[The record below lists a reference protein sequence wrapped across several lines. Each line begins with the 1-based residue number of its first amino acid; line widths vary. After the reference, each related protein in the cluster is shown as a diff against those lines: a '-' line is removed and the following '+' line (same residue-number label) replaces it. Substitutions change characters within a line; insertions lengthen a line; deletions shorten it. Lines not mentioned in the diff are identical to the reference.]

1 MSWIY
6 TTTACVL
13 GFMYA
18 AGCAT
23 LNTNGSITVRRTS
36 GPIVFTVTYPPV
48 VRKDAPAKV
57 ELVIL
62 LASTPD
68 TVVELTDSRRSIPF
82 EVTFKDGESKNV
94 PLTQDGQRILGRP
107 LSSLGTYVPLG
118 KPVKFEFDLRQV
130 YNISHAGTYALS
142 LEPLF
147 DFRPD
152 NVHPQELRVANL
164 GITWHSPKSDDAQR
178 PEEG

>member
-23 LNTNGSITVRRTS
+23 LDTNRSITVRRTS

-57 ELVIL
+57 EVVIL

-68 TVVELTDSRRSIPF
+68 DLVELTDSRHSIPF

-94 PLTQDGQRILGRP
+94 PLTQAGHRILGRP

-118 KPVKFEFDLRQV
+118 EPVKFEFDLRQV
-130 YNISHAGTYALS
+130 YKIPHAGTYVLS

-147 DFRPD
+147 DFSPD
-152 NVHPQELRVANL
+152 NVHPKELRTADL
-164 GITWHSPKSDDAQR
+164 EIIWQF
-178 PEEG
+178 